1 MKKKHIFLAAIL
13 GIHVIVTAGC
23 GNTNNSG
30 ESLSNT
36 ETSEGEIFDYK
47 VSDYVTLGEY
57 KNLSILYPVPVVS
70 DDDVEMSIEEFLDEN
85 TEYNEISDRPAQ
97 DGDYINIDFTGTID
111 GEEFEGGTAQDY
123 EFTLGQEEFI
133 EEFEAN
139 VIGKNT
145 GETFTFKMV
154 FPDEY
159 DEDLSGKTAEFTA
172 TLNSINEVVVPEYN
186 DEFVKKA
193 TDYDTTAEYEE
204 ALREELMVSAQEE
217 SASVAGDDV
226 LEKAVENAT
235 FNGYPQSLYDACYN
249 ETVEQYQ
256 SYADMFGV
264 EYEEFMTDF
273 MEEGD
278 VESETLS
285 WVNEILVSQAIAEQ
299 EGFEV
304 TDEDYQEEA
313 EALAMEYE
321 YESVDDFISD
331 YGELSVRVMIVR
343 DKAIA
348 FLYENAQIEEV
359 SEDEY
364 YGEDE
369 EEELSDDDTEVI
381 IEEDTE

>member
-285 WVNEILVSQAIAEQ
+285 WVNEILV
-299 EGFEV
+299 
-304 TDEDYQEEA
+304 TDEDYQAEA
-313 EALAMEYE
+313 EALAVEYE

-348 FLYENAQIEEV
+348 FLYENAQIKEV

-369 EEELSDDDTEVI
+369 EEELSDDDTELI
-381 IEEDTE
+381 IE

>member
-145 GETFTFKMV
+145 GETITFKMV

-304 TDEDYQEEA
+304 TDEDYQAEA
-313 EALAMEYE
+313 EALAVEYE

-348 FLYENAQIEEV
+348 FLYENAQIKEV

-369 EEELSDDDTEVI
+369 EEELSDDDTELI
-381 IEEDTE
+381 IE

>member
-57 KNLSILYPVPVVS
+57 KNLSILYPVPVVT

-133 EEFEAN
+133 DEFEAN

-145 GETFTFKMV
+145 GETFTFQMV

-186 DEFVKKA
+186 DEFVKKV
-193 TDYDTTAEYEE
+193 TDYNTTAEYED
-204 ALREELMVSAQEE
+204 ALREELMISAQEE

-226 LEKAVENAT
+226 LEKVVENAT

-313 EALAMEYE
+313 EALAVEYE

>member
-13 GIHVIVTAGC
+13 GINVIVTAGC

-47 VSDYVTLGEY
+47 VSDYVALGEY

-304 TDEDYQEEA
+304 TDEDYQAEA
-313 EALAMEYE
+313 EALAVEYE

-348 FLYENAQIEEV
+348 FLYENAQIKEV

-369 EEELSDDDTEVI
+369 EEELSDDDTELI

>member
-57 KNLSILYPVPVVS
+57 KNLSILYPVPVVT

-133 EEFEAN
+133 DEFEAN

-186 DEFVKKA
+186 DEFVKKV
-193 TDYDTTAEYEE
+193 TDYNTTAEYED
-204 ALREELMVSAQEE
+204 ALREELMISAQEE

-313 EALAMEYE
+313 EALAVEYE

>member
-13 GIHVIVTAGC
+13 GINVIVTAGC

-172 TLNSINEVVVPEYN
+172 TLNSINEVVVPEYK

-313 EALAMEYE
+313 EALAVEYE

-348 FLYENAQIEEV
+348 FLYENAQIKEV

-369 EEELSDDDTEVI
+369 EEELSDDDTELI

>member
-57 KNLSILYPVPVVS
+57 KNLSILYPVPVVT

-133 EEFEAN
+133 DEFEAN

-313 EALAMEYE
+313 EALAVEYE

>member
-13 GIHVIVTAGC
+13 GINVIVTAGC

-313 EALAMEYE
+313 EALAVEYE

-348 FLYENAQIEEV
+348 FLYENAQIKEV

-369 EEELSDDDTEVI
+369 EEELSDDDTELI

>member
-313 EALAMEYE
+313 EALAVEYE

-348 FLYENAQIEEV
+348 FLYENAQIKEV

>member
-1 MKKKHIFLAAIL
+1 MKKKHIYLAAIL
-13 GIHVIVTAGC
+13 GINVIVTAGC

-313 EALAMEYE
+313 EALAVEYE

-348 FLYENAQIEEV
+348 FLYENAQIKEV

-369 EEELSDDDTEVI
+369 EEELSDDDTELI

>member
-304 TDEDYQEEA
+304 TDEDYQAEA
-313 EALAMEYE
+313 EALAVEYE

-348 FLYENAQIEEV
+348 FLYENAQIKEV

-369 EEELSDDDTEVI
+369 EEELSDDDTELI
-381 IEEDTE
+381 IE

>member
-13 GIHVIVTAGC
+13 GINVIVTAGC

-193 TDYDTTAEYEE
+193 TDYDTIAEYEE

-304 TDEDYQEEA
+304 TDEDYQAEA
-313 EALAMEYE
+313 EALAVEYE

-369 EEELSDDDTEVI
+369 EEELSNDDTELI

>member
-304 TDEDYQEEA
+304 TDEDYQAEA
-313 EALAMEYE
+313 EALAVEYE